1 MCGGA
6 GCHVRPLASERK
18 LKVEVP
24 NGRQFRLVLDDGSEV
39 WLNAG
44 SRLEYPATFEN
55 ASERRVR
62 IEGEA
67 FFEIKR
73 DTCRPFCV
81 ELGDG
86 ECIRVL
92 GTSFNVNAYAGA
104 GRHVTTLVTGRIG
117 YAAEAGAEEVVL
129 KPNQQVSRDLAA
141 GTVAVN
147 AVDASVYGAW
157 KEGWLWF
164 ENESLPALAERLGRI
179 YGIRVEVAARLGEY
193 TFSGK
198 IRQDRGV
205 EYILNLLSETSD
217 VVCEVEDG
225 VMRLG

>member
-1 MCGGA
+1 M
-6 GCHVRPLASERK
+6 P
-18 LKVEVP
+18 P
-24 NGRQFRLVLDDGSEV
+24 N
-39 WLNAG
+39 AACG
-44 SRLEYPATFEN
+44 SRERPFSRSSAT
-55 ASERRVR
+55 R
-62 IEGEA
+62 
-67 FFEIKR
+67 
-73 DTCRPFCV
+73 CRPFCV